1 MTDWSE
7 EVNELQNIFLETT
20 KKAEHGLQVAVA
32 RLYETAKQFVT
43 AYDAVDKFR
52 RKNQGIAFKKSIE
65 KQSKP
70 DAKGFTSNF
79 KFIPPGDDDDEV

>member
-1 MTDWSE
+1 MTDWSD

-52 RKNQGIAFKKSIE
+52 RKNQSIAFKKSVE
-65 KQSKP
+65 KQSSGDGDKVKYP
-70 DAKGFTSNF
+70 FRYV
-79 KFIPPGDDDDEV
+79 PPGDEDEE